1 MGEVTVSAKDKKKS
15 KTDRDK
21 RSEVRTGSDKDNE
34 ALGWAI
40 RQSQKE
46 DRRRPKRGPKK
57 IKKWQRPWRN
67 PGWRPS
73 VRRGN

>member
-34 ALGWAI
+34 ALEWAI

-46 DRRRPKRGPKK
+46 DK
-57 IKKWQRPWRN
+57 
-67 PGWRPS
+67 
-73 VRRGN
+73 